1 MIKRKSELKRLNSA
15 AIAQEYLSGD
25 NTLKELED
33 KYGVPLR
40 TIQSWVRKY
49 RKNQGIDA
57 REISTMKEKELR
69 AELARMKLKN
79 ELLEEIITLSE
90 KQTGL
95 SLRKKFGPKQ

>member
-15 AIAQEYLSGD
+15 AIAQEYLLGD

-49 RKNQGIDA
+49 RKTQGIDA
-57 REISTMKEKELR
+57 REISTLKEKELQQ
-69 AELARMKLKN
+69 ELVRMKLKN